1 MISRKGVG
9 ALVAGV
15 VSLALLAAACSTA
28 PTPDGD
34 GTNGPLATSD
44 ALAAS
49 RLASAYGG
57 GQTGLHVFGVG
68 SVTVEPDLG
77 ILNMGV
83 EATEDTVEDA
93 RNVAA
98 QAMNAVRAALAGVGV
113 SDDDIETRFFSI
125 QPEYVWREVYEEGGR
140 IQNKQELVGYR
151 VSNNVEVKI
160 RDLDRAGEVVDAV
173 ALAGGDVIRVN
184 NISFTVEDPLPFEMQ
199 ARELAVKEAL
209 AKAERMAGWA
219 GESLGNL
226 VFLSESSAPSPV
238 RRLEAY
244 AESSADAAFALPST
258 SIAPGDM
265 EVRVTVQAVWA
276 IE

>member
-125 QPEYVWREVYEEGGR
+125 QPEYVWREVYEGDR
-140 IQNKQELVGYR
+140 IQSMQELVGYR

-160 RDLDRAGEVVDAV
+160 RDLERAGEVVDAV

-199 ARELAVKEAL
+199 ARELAVKEAR
-209 AKAERMAGWA
+209 AKAEQMAGWA

>member
-9 ALVAGV
+9 AFVAGV

-83 EATEDTVEDA
+83 EATEDTVEEA

-125 QPEYVWREVYEEGGR
+125 QPEYVWREVYEGDR
-140 IQNKQELVGYR
+140 IQSMQELVGYR

-219 GESLGNL
+219 GEGLGNL
-226 VFLSESSAPSPV
+226 VFLSESSAPRPV

>member
-9 ALVAGV
+9 ALVVGI

-28 PTPDGD
+28 PPPDGD
-34 GTNGPLATSD
+34 GTNGSLAASD

-125 QPEYVWREVYEEGGR
+125 QPEYVWREVYEGDR
-140 IQNKQELVGYR
+140 IQSMQELVGYR

-160 RDLDRAGEVVDAV
+160 RDLERAGEVVDAV

-199 ARELAVKEAL
+199 ARELAVKEAR

-219 GESLGNL
+219 GEGLGNL
-226 VFLSESSAPSPV
+226 VFLSEASAPSPV

-265 EVRVTVQAVWA
+265 EVRVTVQAIWA

>member
-1 MISRKGVG
+1 MISRKDVG
-9 ALVAGV
+9 ALVVGV

-98 QAMNAVRAALAGVGV
+98 QAGVGV

-125 QPEYVWREVYEEGGR
+125 QPEYVWREVYEGDR
-140 IQNKQELVGYR
+140 IQSMQELVGYR

-160 RDLDRAGEVVDAV
+160 RDLDTAGQVVDAV

-199 ARELAVKEAL
+199 ARELAVKEAR

>member
-49 RLASAYGG
+49 RPASAYGG
-57 GQTGLHVFGVG
+57 GQTGLHVLGVG

-125 QPEYVWREVYEEGGR
+125 QPEYVWREVYEGDR
-140 IQNKQELVGYR
+140 IQSMQELVGYR

-160 RDLDRAGEVVDAV
+160 RDLDTAGQVVDAV

-199 ARELAVKEAL
+199 ARELAVKEAR
-209 AKAERMAGWA
+209 AKAEQMAGWA
-219 GESLGNL
+219 GEGLGNL
-226 VFLSESSAPSPV
+226 VFLSEASTPSPV

>member
-9 ALVAGV
+9 AFVAGV

-83 EATEDTVEDA
+83 EATEDTVEEA

-125 QPEYVWREVYEEGGR
+125 QPEYVWREVYEGDR
-140 IQNKQELVGYR
+140 IQSMQELVGYR

-219 GESLGNL
+219 GEGLGNL
-226 VFLSESSAPSPV
+226 VFLRSP
-238 RRLEAY
+238 
-244 AESSADAAFALPST
+244 ALPGRCAGWRPTPNPRPTPPSHCRPPPSRRAT
-258 SIAPGDM
+258 W
-265 EVRVTVQAVWA
+265 R
-276 IE
+276 

>member
-9 ALVAGV
+9 ALVVGV
-15 VSLALLAAACSTA
+15 VSLALLAAACSTS

-34 GTNGPLATSD
+34 GTIGPLATSD

-49 RLASAYGG
+49 RLASAYCG

-83 EATEDTVEDA
+83 EATEDTVEEA

-98 QAMNAVRAALAGVGV
+98 QAMNAVRAALASVGV

-125 QPEYVWREVYEEGGR
+125 QPEYVWREVYEGDR
-140 IQNKQELVGYR
+140 IQSMQELVGYR

-160 RDLDRAGEVVDAV
+160 RDLDTAGQVVDAV

-199 ARELAVKEAL
+199 ARELAVKEAR

>member
-9 ALVAGV
+9 AFVAGV

-125 QPEYVWREVYEEGGR
+125 QPEYVWREVYEGDR
-140 IQNKQELVGYR
+140 IQSMQELVGYR
-151 VSNNVEVKI
+151 VSNNVDVKI
-160 RDLDRAGEVVDAV
+160 RDLDTAGQVVDAV

-199 ARELAVKEAL
+199 ARELAVKEAR
-209 AKAERMAGWA
+209 AKAEQMAGWA
-219 GESLGNL
+219 GEGLGNL
-226 VFLSESSAPSPV
+226 VFLSEASTPSPV

>member
-83 EATEDTVEDA
+83 EATEDTVEEA

-125 QPEYVWREVYEEGGR
+125 QPEYVWREVYEGDR
-140 IQNKQELVGYR
+140 IQSMQELVGYR

-160 RDLDRAGEVVDAV
+160 RDLDTAGQVVDAV

-199 ARELAVKEAL
+199 ARELAVKEAR
-209 AKAERMAGWA
+209 AKAEQMAGWA

-226 VFLSESSAPSPV
+226 VFLSEASTPSPV

-244 AESSADAAFALPST
+244 VESSADAAFALPST

>member
-9 ALVAGV
+9 ALVVGI

-34 GTNGPLATSD
+34 GTNGSLATSD

-83 EATEDTVEDA
+83 EATEDTVEEA
-93 RNVAA
+93 RTVAA
-98 QAMNAVRAALAGVGV
+98 QAMNAVRVALAGVGV

-125 QPEYVWREVYEEGGR
+125 QPEYVWREVYEGDR
-140 IQNKQELVGYR
+140 IQSMQELVGYR

-199 ARELAVKEAL
+199 ARELAVKEAR

-226 VFLSESSAPSPV
+226 VFLSESSAPSPA

-265 EVRVTVQAVWA
+265 EVRVTVQAIWA

>member
-9 ALVAGV
+9 VFAVGV
-15 VSLALLAAACSTA
+15 VSLALLAAACSSSPTA
-28 PTPDGD
+28 DGD
-34 GTNGPLATSD
+34 ATNGPLATSD

-49 RLASAYGG
+49 RLASTYGG

-68 SVTVEPDLG
+68 SVTVEPDVG

-83 EATEDTVEDA
+83 EATEDTVEEA
-93 RNVAA
+93 RSVAA
-98 QAMNAVRAALAGVGV
+98 EAMNAVRAALPGVGV

-151 VSNNVEVKI
+151 VSNNIEVKI
-160 RDLDRAGEVVDAV
+160 RDLDKAGEVVDAV
-173 ALAGGDVIRVN
+173 ALAGGDVIRIN
-184 NISFTVEDPLPFEMQ
+184 NVSFTVEDPLPFEMQ

-209 AKAERMAGWA
+209 AKAEQMAGWA

-226 VFLSESSAPSPV
+226 VFLSEASAPSPA
-238 RRLEAY
+238 RRLEVY
-244 AESSADAAFALPST
+244 AESSADAAFALPPT
-258 SIAPGDM
+258 SIAPGDVD
-265 EVRVTVQAVWA
+265 VRVTVQAVWA

>member
-68 SVTVEPDLG
+68 SVTAEPDLG

-125 QPEYVWREVYEEGGR
+125 QPEYVWREVYEGDR
-140 IQNKQELVGYR
+140 IQSMQELVGYR

-160 RDLDRAGEVVDAV
+160 RDLERAGEVVDAV

-199 ARELAVKEAL
+199 ARELAVKEAR
-209 AKAERMAGWA
+209 AKAEQMAGWA

-226 VFLSESSAPSPV
+226 VFLSESSTPSPV

-265 EVRVTVQAVWA
+265 EVRVTVQAVWT